1 MNVLADNGF
10 GVDNFGSDG
19 PIDGGLTFTS
29 GLLEGESDL
38 AGVISIDTKSTASP
52 LDDEIRYTPRV
63 NFYGI
68 DSFKYMITDA
78 TGDTSIVEVTIEVI
92 EKDTP
97 TAVADVISVLQDSGI
112 ISIDVLLNDSF
123 GSDGE
128 GTPALSV
135 SGTSAEGVGITV
147 NAEKVDYTPLA
158 GFIGTD
164 TFAYTITDSNGDS
177 SIGTV
182 TISINSLDTKDE
194 PTAKNDLISVV
205 QDSFENAINILV
217 DNGFGSD
224 TFGSDGPSA
233 THPISLISYYTD
245 LGGKLDVV
253 GTIVKYSPR
262 KGFVGEDRFTYILTD
277 SNGDAS
283 RAEVTVTVLEID
295 TPTAVADAVSVLQDS
310 GITSVDVLANDSFGL
325 DGAGITALSVSGTS
339 VEGGVIAVNAG
350 MIDYTPF
357 AGFSGVDSFDY
368 TITDGSG
375 DTATG
380 TVTIL
385 VESVYINDAP
395 TAENDAVSVIQNS
408 VDNMI
413 NILEDNGSGKD
424 TFGSD
429 GPNATHSISI
439 IGTYTDLGG
448 KLDLVGTS
456 VKYSPRAGFIGV
468 DTFVYIITDSNGDAD
483 RATVTVTVTAAS
495 PKAETTND
503 VQDVIAK
510 NEFLVYPNPSNGYV
524 KTTVYSTI
532 NTTAT
537 ISLFDV
543 TGKVIYSSVKQ
554 ITTGKN
560 EVDFNVNVKAG
571 VLFLRVVSRE
581 VNFGTSK
588 IVFK

>member
-1 MNVLADNGF
+1 
-10 GVDNFGSDG
+10 
-19 PIDGGLTFTS
+19 
-29 GLLEGESDL
+29 
-38 AGVISIDTKSTASP
+38 
-52 LDDEIRYTPRV
+52 
-63 NFYGI
+63 
-68 DSFKYMITDA
+68 
-78 TGDTSIVEVTIEVI
+78 
-92 EKDTP
+92 
-97 TAVADVISVLQDSGI
+97 
-112 ISIDVLLNDSF
+112 
-123 GSDGE
+123 
-128 GTPALSV
+128 
-135 SGTSAEGVGITV
+135 
-147 NAEKVDYTPLA
+147 
-158 GFIGTD
+158 
-164 TFAYTITDSNGDS
+164 
-177 SIGTV
+177 
-182 TISINSLDTKDE
+182 
-194 PTAKNDLISVV
+194 
-205 QDSFENAINILV
+205 
-217 DNGFGSD
+217 
-224 TFGSDGPSA
+224 
-233 THPISLISYYTD
+233 
-245 LGGKLDVV
+245 
-253 GTIVKYSPR
+253 
-262 KGFVGEDRFTYILTD
+262 
-277 SNGDAS
+277 
-283 RAEVTVTVLEID
+283 
-295 TPTAVADAVSVLQDS
+295 
-310 GITSVDVLANDSFGL
+310 
-325 DGAGITALSVSGTS
+325 
-339 VEGGVIAVNAG
+339 

-385 VESVYINDAP
+385 VESVYINDVP

-456 VKYSPRAGFIGV
+456 VKYSPIAGFIGV

-483 RATVTVTVTAAS
+483 RAMVTVTVTSAS